1 MKRVLLYPFN
11 YGAGKQSNIK
21 QEVWELKHERK
32 VTPFSTPAGKKEIR
46 RLKFSTT
53 LHISE

>member
-21 QEVWELKHERK
+21 QEIWELKREAK